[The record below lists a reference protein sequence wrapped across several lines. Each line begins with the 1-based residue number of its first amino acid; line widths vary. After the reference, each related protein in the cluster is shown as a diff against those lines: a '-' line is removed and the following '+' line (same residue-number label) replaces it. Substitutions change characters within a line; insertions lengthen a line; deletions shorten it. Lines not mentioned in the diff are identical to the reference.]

1 MDMTKPREDLNPGR
15 VKKVA
20 LVHEWL
26 TTYAGSDKVLAVI
39 ISLFPDAD
47 LFCLI
52 DHLPEM
58 KERRSPIPR
67 SKRPFCKNSHSPN
80 ISIAI
85 FSR

>member
-52 DHLPEM
+52 DHLPENQNVLSA
-58 KERRSPIPR
+58 EIPILQIYLSLSFPAD
-67 SKRPFCKNSHSPN
+67 
-80 ISIAI
+80 AI
-85 FSR
+85 GDRTA